1 MESTVC
7 GDVRGFR
14 SALTLLAGGLTSALV
29 ACGAAAQDNTRP
41 LRPPAPCDASETLAS
56 RWTIQGFPKDLDAT
70 GLQICLNYT
79 GEVLANLKGGLRTGP
94 IYEGK
99 LEGIVHADL
108 QTLMGWPGATVH
120 ANFLQTH
127 GRGLS
132 RYYLGNLLTV
142 SGIEALP
149 STRLQE
155 VWLEQEIGTWA
166 SIRIGQTAVD
176 SEFLTSD
183 YAGLFV
189 NATFGWPAITA
200 AALPSGGP
208 AYPLST
214 PGLRIRI
221 KPPDTPLTLLL
232 AVFNGDPAGPGDED
246 PQRLNRRGT
255 NFRLNDPPLYI
266 GEAQFAYNPDNGAQ
280 SLPSTLKVGA
290 WYHAARFDDFRFDA
304 GGLPLADPESSGQP
318 ARHRGNQGVYG
329 VLDQTLWRDRS
340 EESCGEYSGPEVGIF
355 TRLSFSPADRNLI
368 DFYADAGL
376 SFKGLLPSRKDDL
389 FGIAFGYGSI
399 SSRARGFDR
408 DTVFFSGAPTVIRDY
423 EAVLELTYQLQ
434 LANGWALQPDFQY
447 IFHPGGHVPDPRSD
461 DGRALPDEAVAGV
474 RMVVNY

>member
-1 MESTVC
+1 MYSTAR
-7 GDVRGFR
+7 GDVWSFR
-14 SALTLLAGGLTSALV
+14 SVSALLAYGVTTSLV
-29 ACGAAAQDNTRP
+29 ACGAAAQDNARP
-41 LRPPAPCDASETLAS
+41 LRPPEPCSASETLAS
-56 RWTIQGFPKDLDAT
+56 TWTIQGFPKDLDTT
-70 GLQICLNYT
+70 GLQLCVNYT
-79 GEVLANLKGGLRTGP
+79 AEALANLKGGVRTGP

-108 QTLMGWPGATVH
+108 HTLVGWPGATIH
-120 ANFLQTH
+120 ANFLQIH

-132 RYYLGNLLTV
+132 RYYLSNLLTV

-166 SIRIGQTAVD
+166 SIRIGQMAVD
-176 SEFLTSD
+176 SEFLTSS

-208 AYPLST
+208 AYPLSA
-214 PGLRIRI
+214 PGARI
-221 KPPDTPLTLLL
+221 KVKSPDTPLTLLL
-232 AVFNGDPAGPGDED
+232 AVFNGDPAGPGDAD

-255 NFRLNDPPLYI
+255 NFRLDDPPLYI
-266 GEAQFAYNPDNGAQ
+266 GEAQYTYNSDNGAR
-280 SLPSTLKVGA
+280 SLPGTLKVGT
-290 WYHAARFDDFRFDA
+290 WYHTAQFNDLRFDA
-304 GGLPLADPESSGQP
+304 GGFPLADPESLGQP

-340 EESCGEYSGPEVGIF
+340 GGSSGEYSGPEVGMF
-355 TRLSFSPADRNLI
+355 TRLSFSPADRSLI
-368 DFYADAGL
+368 NFYADAGL
-376 SFKGLLPSRKDDL
+376 SFKGLVPTRKDDV

-408 DTVFFSGAPTVIRDY
+408 DTAFFSRAPTVIRDY
-423 EAVLELTYQLQ
+423 EAVLEMTYQLQ
-434 LANGWALQPDFQY
+434 LANGWFLQPDFQY
-447 IFHPGGHVPDPRSD
+447 IFHPGGHVPDPKTNPV
-461 DGRALPDEAVAGV
+461 RALRDEAVAGI
-474 RMVVNY
+474 RMIATY

>member
-1 MESTVC
+1 MDSTVR
-7 GDVRGFR
+7 GDIGGFR
-14 SALTLLAGGLTSALV
+14 SALTLLTGGLTSALV
-29 ACGAAAQDNTRP
+29 ACGAAAQDSARP

-56 RWTIQGFPKDLDAT
+56 RWTIQGFPKDLNTT
-70 GLQICLNYT
+70 GLQLCVNYT
-79 GEVLANLKGGLRTGP
+79 AEVLANLKGGLRTGP

-120 ANFLQTH
+120 ANFLQIH

-155 VWLEQEIGTWA
+155 VWLEQETGTWA
-166 SIRIGQTAVD
+166 SLRIGQMAID
-176 SEFLTSD
+176 SEFLTSS

-208 AYPLST
+208 AYPLAS
-214 PGLRIRI
+214 PGLRIKI
-221 KPPDTPLTLLL
+221 NPPNTNLTLLL
-232 AVFNGDPAGPGDED
+232 AVFDGDPAGPGDED

-266 GEAQFAYNPDNGAQ
+266 GEAQHAYNPDDGAQ
-280 SLPSTLKVGA
+280 SLPGTLKVGA
-290 WYHAARFDDFRFDA
+290 WYHAARFDDLRLDM
-304 GGLPLADPESSGQP
+304 GGLPLASRESSGQP

-329 VLDQTLWRDRS
+329 VLDQTLWRDRNEAS
-340 EESCGEYSGPEVGIF
+340 GDEYSGPEVGMF

-368 DFYADAGL
+368 DFYVDAGL
-376 SFKGLLPSRKDDL
+376 SFKGLLPSRKDDV

-399 SSRARGFDR
+399 SSRARGSDR
-408 DTVFFSGAPTVIRDY
+408 DTASFSGAPTLIRDY

-447 IFHPGGHVPDPRSD
+447 IFHPGGHVPDPKSSNV
-461 DGRALPDEAVAGV
+461 RALRDEAIAGV
-474 RMVVNY
+474 RMVVRY